1 MPLFISSL
9 PAMRYLNGLVRCPDI
24 TCSFEKL
31 GGGERDCPRY
41 RNGFYVPMD
50 LLISE
55 YYLAPARLRLAR
67 ISNVKICKYG
77 FA

>member
-1 MPLFISSL
+1 MGKET
-9 PAMRYLNGLVRCPDI
+9 ALVTVMASMC
-24 TCSFEKL
+24 
-31 GGGERDCPRY
+31 
-41 RNGFYVPMD
+41 